1 METNIIALSRQTKL
15 TVKMPPCTIVELF
28 DAVAKEM
35 GYENPSEI
43 KYDCTKINVA
53 ANIQDGFYE
62 HYTNIIKES
71 AIRENNIYISDHDIK
86 VGITMHLAM
95 SGPKVDTTLKANE
108 VEVFD
113 GFIIESEA

>member
-1 METNIIALSRQTKL
+1 MKFEI
-15 TVKMPPCTIVELF
+15 KMLPCTIVELF

-35 GYENPSEI
+35 GYENLSKI
-43 KYDCTKINVA
+43 NYDCTKINVA
-53 ANIQDGFYE
+53 DNIQDGFYTE
-62 HYTNIIKES
+62 YGRLLRESDPNIPYTEVT
-71 AIRENNIYISDHDIK
+71 A
-86 VGITMHLAM
+86 GITMHLAM

>member
-62 HYTNIIKES
+62 HYTEL
-71 AIRENNIYISDHDIK
+71 IREDYANMPESEIRADIT
-86 VGITMHLAM
+86 IHLAM
-95 SGPKVDTTLKANE
+95 SGPKVDNTLKENE
-108 VEVFD
+108 IEVFD
-113 GFIIESEA
+113 GFIQRR